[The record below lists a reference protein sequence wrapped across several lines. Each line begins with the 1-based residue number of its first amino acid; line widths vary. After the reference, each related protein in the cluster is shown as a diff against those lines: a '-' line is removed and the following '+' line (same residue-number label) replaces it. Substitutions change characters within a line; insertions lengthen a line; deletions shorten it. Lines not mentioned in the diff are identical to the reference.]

1 MRKLTKGSECIMWY
15 AVQVFNKVFIL
26 ENSISKCNI
35 DSGLVPMEHHTDGKL
50 K

>member
-1 MRKLTKGSECIMWY
+1 MWY